1 MAGNIFNIEHM
12 KRKHIFSAIL
22 LLALSSCK
30 NQEWEFPDYEYQTV
44 YFAYQ
49 SPIRTITMGEDIFDT
64 SLDNQGKINV
74 MATAG
79 GAYSTIQDITVDF
92 VVDNTMT
99 QNLTYAPAG
108 GDVVALPANYY
119 TLASNKMVIP
129 KGKPAGGVEVQ
140 LTDAFFADPKSI
152 NTTYVL
158 PLRITNVTNADSI
171 LSGVPKI
178 GSLKRRGVADDWDIA
193 PKDYTFYAVKYI
205 NTWHGNYLRRGQD
218 VIVGKNGNTSL
229 TKTENRRNALVEKDE
244 VKNLITA
251 SRQNAKLPLTFKDV
265 DGTNINIEIVLA
277 FDNNNNCTISS
288 GSSGVTATGR
298 GSFVKKGE
306 KNSWGNTDR
315 DALYLEYQI
324 EMAKMS
330 VSTKDTL
337 VMRDRGVKMETF
349 SVAPKP

>member
-1 MAGNIFNIEHM
+1 M

-22 LLALSSCK
+22 LIALSSCK

-49 SPIRTITMGEDIFDT
+49 YPIRTITMGEDIFDT

-74 MATAG
+74 MATTG
-79 GAYSTIQDITVDF
+79 GVYSSKEEVKVDF
-92 VVDNTMT
+92 VVDNAMT
-99 QNLTYAPAG
+99 QNMVYSSG
-108 GDVVALPANYY
+108 GTDIVPLPANYY
-119 TLASNKMVIP
+119 TLASNQMIIP
-129 KGKPAGGVEVQ
+129 MGKPAGGVEVQ
-140 LTDAFFADPKSI
+140 FTDAFFADPKSI
-152 NTTYVL
+152 STTYVL
-158 PLRITNVTNADSI
+158 PLRITSVTNADSV

-178 GSLKRRGVADDWDIA
+178 GSLQRRAVADDWDVQ
-193 PKDYTFYAVKYI
+193 PKDYTFYAVKYV

-218 VIVGKNGNTSL
+218 VIVGKNNNTSL
-229 TKTENRRNALVEKDE
+229 NKTQNRRNAYVEKDE
-244 VKNLITA
+244 VKNIITA

-265 DGTNINIEIVLA
+265 DGTNINIELVLA

-298 GSFVKKGE
+298 GTFVKKGE

-315 DALYLEYQI
+315 DGLYLEYQI
-324 EMAKMS
+324 EMSQMS

-349 SVAPKP
+349 TVALKP